1 MKWKEM
7 STLQK
12 AVCVVSLLCVIAYC
26 TVSILSF
33 ELGVLENTR
42 MIEWS
47 LCAMFGLGFGFVNF
61 AKKKGIWYFISA
73 YSVFRILLH
82 CFLSILK

>member
-42 MIEWS
+42 TGECL
-47 LCAMFGLGFGFVNF
+47 LCAMFCLGFGFVSTGR
-61 AKKKGIWYFISA
+61 KRVGWYLFSA
-73 YSVFRILLH
+73 FEFLL
-82 CFLSILK
+82 FLMHWIIR